1 MTRKMTCIQCPKSCS
16 LAVDIEDGRVVHV
29 NGNLCPKGEEYA
41 KEEIENPSRILTA
54 TVLAQGLSLRMIPV
68 RTDKPVPKARMR
80 EAASE
85 IRKIRVTRAMKAG
98 DVLVGDFCGLGLD
111 LIVTRTTRILENNEV
126 GP

>member
-54 TVLAQGLSLRMIPV
+54 TVLAQGLSLRMIP
-68 RTDKPVPKARMR
+68 KARMR